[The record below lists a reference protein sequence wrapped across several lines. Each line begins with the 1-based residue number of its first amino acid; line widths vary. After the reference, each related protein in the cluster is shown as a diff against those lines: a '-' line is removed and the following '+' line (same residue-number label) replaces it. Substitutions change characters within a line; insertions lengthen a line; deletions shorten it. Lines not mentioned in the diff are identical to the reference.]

1 MSGGTKSKDSKKD
14 SQPEGPVTETEDQRE
29 VIESYNNHPVTEA
42 EMKTTIY
49 KILNAWWEEKAKLE
63 FNRILGKI
71 ENLDRKREE
80 EGERVIREEA
90 ASTALARA
98 REREIAW
105 LEEGAKLRTEIRDLG
120 CKIDKLKIKYDR
132 ETKRRQRASTT
143 IEDELQKSIEILQEE
158 DSEKTLNHDS
168 VPLVPEKMSEEEY
181 KWEELERKLRK
192 NNILVHGFR
201 TVGPNIIDE
210 VWNVIYELTG
220 VDLNIRDW
228 RAIRGGL
235 LLTLN
240 SLENKKWIMSR
251 KSMLRGTKIMIQNDL
266 TYREE
271 EIQRWIEHLVRNARQ
286 ERKQARAGYMKWM
299 IEDQWLY
306 WSEEE
311 GRPTTKNFFRRG
323 NI

>member
-1 MSGGTKSKDSKKD
+1 MA
-14 SQPEGPVTETEDQRE
+14 R
-29 VIESYNNHPVTEA
+29 
-42 EMKTTIY
+42 MKY
-49 KILNAWWEEKAKLE
+49 E
-63 FNRILGKI
+63 
-71 ENLDRKREE
+71 
-80 EGERVIREEA
+80 
-90 ASTALARA
+90 
-98 REREIAW
+98 
-105 LEEGAKLRTEIRDLG
+105 
-120 CKIDKLKIKYDR
+120 R

-158 DSEKTLNHDS
+158 DSEKTLNHGS

-251 KSMLRGTKIMIQNDL
+251 KSMLRGTKIMIQDDL

-286 ERKQARAGYMKWM
+286 EGKQARAGYMKWM